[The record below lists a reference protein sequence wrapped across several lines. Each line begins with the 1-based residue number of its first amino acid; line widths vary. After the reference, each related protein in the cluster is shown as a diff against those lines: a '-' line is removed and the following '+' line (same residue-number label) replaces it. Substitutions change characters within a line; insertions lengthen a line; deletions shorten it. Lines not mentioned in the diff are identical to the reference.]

1 MFQWLPFLGIAIS
14 LMGSMMVWHL
24 LPDDQS
30 LQSVQCTLTF
40 LLTSFFF
47 FSFFHCCWLHWFTH
61 SPSYSLPYFLVV
73 HYLLWGGIY
82 YMCPLDFHCLTTSF
96 FMPPASLQKSLRA
109 RRGRLLI
116 LYNVLMCLCTE
127 LKGYNLTDRGCK
139 IQNLNDKL
147 KWPVALETTKH
158 ILYDL

>member
-1 MFQWLPFLGIAIS
+1 
-14 LMGSMMVWHL
+14 
-24 LPDDQS
+24 
-30 LQSVQCTLTF
+30 
-40 LLTSFFF
+40 
-47 FSFFHCCWLHWFTH
+47 
-61 SPSYSLPYFLVV
+61 
-73 HYLLWGGIY
+73 
-82 YMCPLDFHCLTTSF
+82 MCPLDFHCLTTSF

-147 KWPVALETTKH
+147 K
-158 ILYDL
+158 